1 MSPKRFY
8 DIVPPNVDPSGLSG
22 QLLVIE
28 GADGSGRSTQIS
40 LLTQWLER
48 KGYPVVN
55 VGLKRST
62 LISKQLISA
71 QESKAIGPITLNLFY
86 ATDFV
91 DQLEN
96 VIIPALRA
104 GFVVLSD
111 RYIYT
116 LMARAIVRGVDPEWV
131 RSMYSLA
138 IVPDA
143 VFYLKVNPQLLIER
157 NFQKKATLDYWE
169 SGMDIG
175 YSQDMFQSFFTY
187 QKKIQ
192 KQFLLMKEEYSFQV
206 INGNRSVRAITKDLQ
221 ARIETLLPCNGKRK
235 QVR

>member
-1 MSPKRFY
+1 MGPKRFY
-8 DIVPPNVDPSGLSG
+8 EIVPPNVDPNGLSG
-22 QLLVIE
+22 KLLVIE

-40 LLTQWLER
+40 LLTEWLER

-62 LISKQLISA
+62 LISKQLIAA
-71 QESKAIGPITLNLFY
+71 QQSRAIGPITLNLFY

-116 LMARAIVRGVDPEWV
+116 LMVRAIVRGVDPAWI

-143 VFYLKVNPQLLIER
+143 VFYLKVDAQLLIER

-192 KQFLLMKEEYSFQV
+192 KQFLLMKEEYGFQV
-206 INGNRSVRAITKDLQ
+206 INGNRSARAITKDLEW
-221 ARIETLLPCNGKRK
+221 RIETLLP
-235 QVR
+235 

>member
-40 LLTQWLER
+40 LLTDWLER

-62 LISKQLISA
+62 LISKQLITA
-71 QESKAIGPITLNLFY
+71 QQSKAIGPITLNLFY

-131 RSMYSLA
+131 RFMYSLA
-138 IVPDA
+138 IMPDA

-192 KQFLLMKEEYSFQV
+192 KQFLLMKEEYGFQV

-221 ARIETLLPCNGKRK
+221 ARIETLLP
-235 QVR
+235 